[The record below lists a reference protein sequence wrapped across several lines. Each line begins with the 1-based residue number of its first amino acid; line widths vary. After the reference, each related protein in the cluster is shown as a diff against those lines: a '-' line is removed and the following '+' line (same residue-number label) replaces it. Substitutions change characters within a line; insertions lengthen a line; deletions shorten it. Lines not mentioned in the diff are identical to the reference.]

1 MLSKVHGFC
10 RGRCREQTRCRYGD
24 GCVGDCAW
32 CMCKVGANVGQRWC
46 RGIAEEGVHVQQVQ
60 SKCRGVQVQV
70 QSAECIA
77 GAE

>member
-1 MLSKVHGFC
+1 
-10 RGRCREQTRCRYGD
+10 
-24 GCVGDCAW
+24 
-32 CMCKVGANVGQRWC
+32 MCKVGANVGQRWC